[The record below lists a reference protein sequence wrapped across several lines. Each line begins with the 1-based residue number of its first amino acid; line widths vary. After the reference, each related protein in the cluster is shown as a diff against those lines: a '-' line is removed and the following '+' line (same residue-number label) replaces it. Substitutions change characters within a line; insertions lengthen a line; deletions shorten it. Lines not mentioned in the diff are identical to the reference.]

1 WKSGRAEEIRQ
12 MRERLEQT
20 ASDHNLKRGFGG
32 TVDIEFVV
40 QMLQMRH
47 AHQFAEVLVPGT
59 LDAIEALR
67 DAGGLS
73 EQDSKVLYES
83 YVFLRS
89 VESGLR
95 LMNTTARH
103 DLPDDPL
110 ELRKL
115 AFLLGASEP
124 QELVEKCRH
133 FRQENRQ
140 RFDRIFQEQLTG

>member
-1 WKSGRAEEIRQ
+1 
-12 MRERLEQT
+12 MREHLEQT

-40 QMLQMRH
+40 QMLQLRH
-47 AHQFAEVLVPGT
+47 AQQFNEVLVPGT

-67 DAGGLS
+67 NTECLN
-73 EQDSKVLYES
+73 EQDATMLHES

-110 ELRKL
+110 ELCKL
-115 AFLLGASEP
+115 AFLLGTPEP
-124 QELVEKCRH
+124 QELVEKCQH

-140 RFDRIFQEQLTG
+140 RFERIFQEQLTS

>member
-1 WKSGRAEEIRQ
+1 
-12 MRERLEQT
+12 M
-20 ASDHNLKRGFGG
+20 
-32 TVDIEFVV
+32 

-47 AHQFAEVLVPGT
+47 AQQFAEVLVPGT

-67 DAGGLS
+67 DAGGLI

-103 DLPDDPL
+103 DLPGDPL

-115 AFLLGASEP
+115 VFLLGASEP
-124 QELVEKCRH
+124 QKLVEKCRH

>member
-1 WKSGRAEEIRQ
+1 
-12 MRERLEQT
+12 
-20 ASDHNLKRGFGG
+20 
-32 TVDIEFVV
+32 
-40 QMLQMRH
+40 MLQLRH
-47 AHQFAEVLVPGT
+47 AHRFNEVLVPGT

-67 DAGGLS
+67 KTDCLDDQDATML
-73 EQDSKVLYES
+73 QES

-115 AFLLGASEP
+115 AFLLGTPEP
-124 QELVEKCRH
+124 EELVEKCRH
-133 FRQENRQ
+133 FRQENRK
-140 RFDRIFQEQLTG
+140 RFERIFQKQLTG